1 MRLNN
6 KSTNTIIA
14 GTIAILLLGV
24 LHILL
29 EFPIFVLLGL
39 LVIIGVITSF
49 MVTYFQKTEQ
59 PVCKK
64 CKKHMDCTDK
74 MLLSQEEEIRNR
86 QFVFL
91 YKYEYT
97 YTCSHCNEVVHINK
111 TQKNKS

>member
-24 LHILL
+24 LYIQL
-29 EFPIFVLLGL
+29 EFPILVLLGL
-39 LVIIGVITSF
+39 LVIIGVVASF
-49 MVTYFQKTEQ
+49 LVTYYQKTEQ

-64 CKKHMDCTDK
+64 CKKHMVCTDK
-74 MLLSQEEEIRNR
+74 ILLSQEEEIRNR

-91 YKYEYT
+91 YRFEYT
-97 YTCSHCNEVVHINK
+97 YSCSHCNEVIHINK